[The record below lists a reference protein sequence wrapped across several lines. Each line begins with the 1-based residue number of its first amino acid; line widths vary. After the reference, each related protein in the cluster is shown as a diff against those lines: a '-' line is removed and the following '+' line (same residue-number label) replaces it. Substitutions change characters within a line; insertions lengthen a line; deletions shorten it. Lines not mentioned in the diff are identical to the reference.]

1 MGFLNDFANIFLGV
15 GGGGGMDAS
24 EKREEGEGVL
34 SEITDPLRGH
44 V

>member
-1 MGFLNDFANIFLGV
+1 MFFLNDFANIFLGV
-15 GGGGGMDAS
+15 GSGGGMDAS
-24 EKREEGEGVL
+24 EKRERGGGL